1 MHLDLRYLDICWKTR
16 QNTKQENNCTVI
28 SSSADNDIR
37 NLFKADNTEHI
48 RQTKRSILTLYWEIL
63 LNEMFFYDT
72 NVTKMAG
79 KSVLIKTICI
89 SKCLNI
95 KFIHI
100 HVLTVVFAKASN
112 TIIIELTLSK
122 LYVHYHSKSHFLQ
135 QFRFI
140 WLEGNKWASEHQGQ
154 MQTLNQLY
162 VSAKSMLALHES
174 N

>member
-1 MHLDLRYLDICWKTR
+1 MLQVNASWFICWKTI
-16 QNTKQENNCTVI
+16 QNSKKENNCTVI
-28 SSSADNDIR
+28 SSSADKDVR
-37 NLFKADNTEHI
+37 NLIKTDNTEHI

-72 NVTKMAG
+72 NVTEMAG
-79 KSVLIKTICI
+79 KSVCI

-112 TIIIELTLSK
+112 TIIIEQTLSE

-140 WLEGNKWASEHQGQ
+140 WLEGKKMSIWTPGADANTE
-154 MQTLNQLY
+154 
-162 VSAKSMLALHES
+162 SAISLSKKHAGTARV
-174 N
+174 